1 MSTRKTSTKK
11 DSTKIVDPATP
22 EVVEVF
28 TKSIINMIEENYPC
42 PKESV
47 IGFHI
52 DPPIWKLLVRNVIRG
67 ENTLLIGP
75 TGSGK
80 TELITH
86 LANAMQISLN
96 IQDMGTIQ
104 DPQSALLGVH
114 RIGKDKTSVFD
125 PAPFIGYIQKEGIIL
140 LDELNR
146 APLSAS
152 NILFSCLD
160 SRKYV
165 SLDVAEEDGERRVHV
180 NPKSVF
186 FATAN
191 LGAEYSGT
199 NAIDRALLDRFF
211 PIELSYPEE
220 SVEAKILMMRTS
232 IEEKS
237 AKGIVK
243 VAKEIRKQFGKGDL
257 SNTISVR
264 HTLQAASL
272 VADGFSILD
281 ALTYTVMPL
290 FDNSDGSEERAKIK
304 SIIAAF

>member
-1 MSTRKTSTKK
+1 MSSRTTSTKK
-11 DSTKIVDPATP
+11 ASTKKVEESVPAT
-22 EVVEVF
+22 EAVV
-28 TKSIINMIEENYPC
+28 TKSVIEMIEENYPC
-42 PKESV
+42 PKEAE

-52 DPPIWKLLVRNVIRG
+52 EPSIWKLLVRNVMRG

-80 TELITH
+80 TELVTH
-86 LANAMQISLN
+86 LSNAMKIGLN

-114 RIGKDKTSVFD
+114 RIGKDRTSVFEA
-125 PAPFIGYIQKEGIIL
+125 APFVGYIQKEGLIL
-140 LDELNR
+140 LDEMNR

-165 SLDVAEEDGERRVHV
+165 ALDVADEGTERRIHV
-180 NPKSVF
+180 NPKAVF

-211 PIELSYPEE
+211 PIELSYPDEHVE
-220 SVEAKILMMRTS
+220 SKILMLRTS
-232 IEEKS
+232 VDEKN

-243 VAKEIRKQFGKGDL
+243 VAKEIRKQFTKGDL

-272 VADGFSILD
+272 VSDGFTILE
-281 ALTYTVMPL
+281 ALNYTIMPL
-290 FDNSDGSEERAKIK
+290 FDDSDGSEERAKIK

>member
-1 MSTRKTSTKK
+1 MSPRTTKK
-11 DSTKIVDPATP
+11 TVTPDTVTSAP
-22 EVVEVF
+22 EVTEVVS
-28 TKSIINMIEENYPC
+28 KSVIQMIEENYPC
-42 PKESV
+42 PKEEE

-52 DPPIWKLLVRNVIRG
+52 EPAIWKLLVRNVMRG
-67 ENTLLIGP
+67 ESTLLIGP

-80 TELITH
+80 TELVSH
-86 LANAMQISLN
+86 LTECMEISLS

-125 PAPFIGYIQKEGIIL
+125 PAPFVGYIQKEGVIL

-165 SLDVAEEDGERRVHV
+165 ALDVAEEGGERRIHV
-180 NPKSVF
+180 NPKTVF

-220 SVEAKILMMRTS
+220 SVETKILIMRTNVD
-232 IEEKS
+232 EKN

-243 VAKEIRKQFGKGDL
+243 VAKEVRKQFTKGDL

-272 VADGFSILD
+272 VADGFTILE
-281 ALTYTVMPL
+281 ALNYTIMPL